1 MLGRERLILVT
12 GGAGYIGSHT
22 VRMMHQEGYRLVV
35 LDNLVYGHREA
46 ILSGDVELI
55 VGEMAD
61 AELIENIFSARNFE
75 AVMHFAAYASVEES
89 IAQPGRY
96 YMNNAAAPLVV
107 LEAMRRHG
115 CEKFIFSSTC
125 AVYGNPD
132 YIPIDESHPQN
143 PINPYGRS
151 KLMLECMLQDY
162 NDTYG
167 IRSVNLRYFNACGC
181 SLDGKLGEDHEP
193 ETHLIPRI
201 LMAVAGEID
210 RVTVYG
216 TDYDTPDG
224 TAIRDYIHVLDL
236 ARAHIRALEY
246 LDAGGESVSCNL
258 GTGRGV
264 SVREIISRVKV
275 VTGKAVPWEQGG
287 RRAGDP
293 PQLVASPLRA
303 GEVLGWEAQ
312 YRDVDTAIE
321 TAWRWMNQPHG
332 GRYSRQR

>member
-22 VRMMHQEGYRLVV
+22 VRMMHQEGYRLIV

-46 ILSGDVELI
+46 ILSEDVELI

-61 AELIENIFSARNFE
+61 AALMENIFSARNFD

-96 YMNNAAAPLVV
+96 YMNNTAAPLVV

-132 YIPIDESHPQN
+132 YIPIDENHPQN

-151 KLMLECMLQDY
+151 KLMLECILQDY
-162 NDTYG
+162 DNTYG
-167 IRSVNLRYFNACGC
+167 IRSVSLRYFNACGS

-201 LMAVAGEID
+201 LMAVTGEID

-224 TAIRDYIHVLDL
+224 TGIRDYIHVLDL

-246 LDAGGESVSCNL
+246 LNAGGESVSCNL

-264 SVREIISRVKV
+264 SVREIISRVEMI
-275 VTGKAVPWEQGG
+275 TGKAVPWEQGE

-303 GEVLGWEAQ
+303 GEVLNWEAQ
-312 YRDVDTAIE
+312 YRDVGTAIE

>member
-1 MLGRERLILVT
+1 MAGRERLILVT

-22 VRMMHQEGYRLVV
+22 VRMMHEEGYRLVV

-46 ILSGDVELI
+46 ILSEDVGLI

-61 AELIENIFSARNFE
+61 EALIENIFSGRNFD

-89 IAQPGRY
+89 LAQPGRY
-96 YMNNAAAPLVV
+96 YMNNTAAPLMV

-132 YIPIDESHPQN
+132 YIPIDENHPQN

-151 KLMLECMLQDY
+151 KLMLEYILQDY
-162 NDTYG
+162 NKTCG
-167 IRSVNLRYFNACGC
+167 IRSVNLRYFNACGG
-181 SLDGKLGEDHEP
+181 SLDGKLGEDHDP

-201 LMAVAGEID
+201 LMAITGEID
-210 RVTVYG
+210 KVTVYG

-224 TAIRDYIHVLDL
+224 TGIRDYIHVLDL
-236 ARAHIRALEY
+236 ARAHIKALEY
-246 LDAGGESVSCNL
+246 LNAGGESVSCNL

-264 SVREIISRVKV
+264 SVREIISRVEM
-275 VTGKAVPWEQGG
+275 VTGKVVPWEQGE

-303 GEVLGWEAQ
+303 REVLNWEAR
-312 YRDVDTAIE
+312 YRDVGTAIE
-321 TAWRWMNQPHG
+321 TAWRWINQLHG
-332 GRYSRQR
+332 GRYGR

>member
-35 LDNLVYGHREA
+35 LDNLIYGHREA
-46 ILSGDVELI
+46 ILSEDVELI

-61 AELIENIFSARNFE
+61 AALMENIFSARNFD

-89 IAQPGRY
+89 IAQPGSY
-96 YMNNAAAPLVV
+96 YMNNTAAPLVV

-132 YIPIDESHPQN
+132 YIPIDENHPQN

-151 KLMLECMLQDY
+151 KLMLECILQDY
-162 NDTYG
+162 DNTYG
-167 IRSVNLRYFNACGC
+167 IRSVSLRYFNACGS

-201 LMAVAGEID
+201 LMAVTGEID

-224 TAIRDYIHVLDL
+224 TGIRDYIHVLDL

-246 LDAGGESVSCNL
+246 LNAGGESVSCNL

-264 SVREIISRVKV
+264 SVREIISRVEMI
-275 VTGKAVPWEQGG
+275 TGKAVPWEQGE

-303 GEVLGWEAQ
+303 GEVLNWEAQ
-312 YRDVDTAIE
+312 YRDVGTAIE
-321 TAWRWMNQPHG
+321 TAWRWINQPHG